1 MIPLDRAIAIVEKQ
15 IEGFR
20 PRGEWLPVRR
30 AQGRALLAPARS
42 RLDLPPFD
50 KSAMDGYA
58 LAAGDVRDRYRLV
71 RTLAAGEAPLRGRV
85 EPGTAV
91 KVMTGAAVPAGAGV
105 VIPIERTR
113 LEGDEV
119 AVLSRGQDPN
129 ICSHGEDVRRGDK
142 VLDAGTTLG
151 PLEVAVLVSCGLE
164 RVRVGRRPRIAI
176 LATGDEI
183 VDDPARLAAGRIM
196 NSNGPLLAGLA
207 RQYCLEVV
215 LKRRVGDDARRTLA
229 AIRTAL
235 TGADIVVI
243 TGGVSVGDHD
253 YVGAALPRAG
263 LKVHFDKVAVKPG
276 RPMTFAT
283 RKGKAVF
290 GLPGNPA
297 SAFLMF
303 HVFVLR
309 AAARLGGGAWP
320 VREFVMTLG
329 FDYKRR
335 SGERSEF
342 VPCRIA
348 PNGRLEKVEFH
359 GSAHLSA
366 LTQADGFFFVP
377 AGCVMLGL
385 GQNVLFL
392 PVARAWR

>member
-1 MIPLDRAIAIVEKQ
+1 M
-15 IEGFR
+15 
-20 PRGEWLPVRR
+20 
-30 AQGRALLAPARS
+30 
-42 RLDLPPFD
+42 
-50 KSAMDGYA
+50 
-58 LAAGDVRDRYRLV
+58 
-71 RTLAAGEAPLRGRV
+71 
-85 EPGTAV
+85 
-91 KVMTGAAVPAGAGV
+91 
-105 VIPIERTR
+105 
-113 LEGDEV
+113 
-119 AVLSRGQDPN
+119 
-129 ICSHGEDVRRGDK
+129 
-142 VLDAGTTLG
+142 
-151 PLEVAVLVSCGLE
+151 
-164 RVRVGRRPRIAI
+164 
-176 LATGDEI
+176 
-183 VDDPARLAAGRIM
+183 
-196 NSNGPLLAGLA
+196 
-207 RQYCLEVV
+207 
-215 LKRRVGDDARRTLA
+215 
-229 AIRTAL
+229 
-235 TGADIVVI
+235 
-243 TGGVSVGDHD
+243 
-253 YVGAALPRAG
+253 
-263 LKVHFDKVAVKPG
+263 KVHFNKVAVKPG

-377 AGCVMLGL
+377 AGCVMMGL